1 MNISH
6 LRYAVEIEKTKS
18 MNKAAENLFMGQP
31 NLSRAIKELEESIGI
46 KIFKRTSKG
55 MTTTEKGEE
64 FLLYAKSILK
74 QIDNLETLY
83 KTKENNKIN
92 FSISVPRASYI
103 SDSFVKFVKGLDSEK
118 DIEIYYKETNAEQA
132 MKNILYKDVNLAVI
146 RYQSS
151 LEPYFTA
158 MINENHFKA
167 ENIWEFE
174 YYAVMSCENILASN
188 DTICLNDLSDKIEIL
203 QGDPSV
209 PLMSEDEIRKTGI
222 NSSKDKKIFIYD
234 RASQFE
240 ILESVTNT
248 YMWLS
253 AIPSHML
260 KKYRLVQKHCVDLDK
275 KYKDVLIYRN
285 DYQFTEYDKIFI
297 EQLCKSI
304 NEIES
309 RGVSVL

>member
-6 LRYAVEIEKTKS
+6 LKYAVEIEKTKS
-18 MNKAAENLFMGQP
+18 MNKAAENLFVGQP

-83 KTKENNKIN
+83 RTKERNKIN

-103 SDSFVKFVKGLDSEK
+103 SDSFLKFVNKIDTEK
-118 DIEIYYKETNAEQA
+118 NIEIYYKETNAEQA
-132 MKNILYKDVNLAVI
+132 IENLVENDYNLAVI

-158 MINENHFKA
+158 MINEKHFKS
-167 ENIWEFE
+167 ENIWEFD
-174 YYAVMSCENILASN
+174 YYAVMSSENKLAQKEQ
-188 DTICLNDLSDKIEIL
+188 IYLMDLADEIEIL
-203 QGDPSV
+203 QGDPCV
-209 PLMSEDEIRKTGI
+209 PLMSESEIRKTGI
-222 NSSKDKKIFIYD
+222 NSSKNRKIYIFD

-240 ILESVTNT
+240 ILESVNNT

-253 AIPSHML
+253 AVPENIL
-260 KKYRLVQKHCVDLDK
+260 KKYGLVQKKCSDLDK
-275 KYKDVLIYRN
+275 KYKDVLVYRK
-285 DYQFTEYDKIFI
+285 DYQFSEYDKIFM

-304 NEIES
+304 NEIENRS
-309 RGVSVL
+309 YCL